1 MLLNNKELILAICI
15 SNSLKGLLKIILCV
29 YDMCL
34 STWGTRRPPRS
45 CGVHRT
51 AIGNGFFPWWTF
63 EMGFSS
69 LDLSNNAFPVHP
81 PCCPYNSFF
90 FLSSLLFLFLLFIYV
105 FFALEFY
112 SSQRQVNNDI
122 YTWVRRLG

>member
-1 MLLNNKELILAICI
+1 
-15 SNSLKGLLKIILCV
+15 
-29 YDMCL
+29 
-34 STWGTRRPPRS
+34 
-45 CGVHRT
+45 
-51 AIGNGFFPWWTF
+51 
-63 EMGFSS
+63 MGFSS
-69 LDLSNNAFPVHP
+69 LDLFNNAFPVHP